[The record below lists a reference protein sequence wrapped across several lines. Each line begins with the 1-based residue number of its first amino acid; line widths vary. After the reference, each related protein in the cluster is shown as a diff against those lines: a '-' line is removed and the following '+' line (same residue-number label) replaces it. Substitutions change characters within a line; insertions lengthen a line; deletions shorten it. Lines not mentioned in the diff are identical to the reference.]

1 MRAMWIVCCL
11 GLFLAIM
18 TAFVS
23 ARSVILHSHII
34 QPYTETMSQR
44 FALSS
49 SQHGVDTEL
58 ATHTL
63 RGRGLTTDKANE
75 PMEVSN
81 GMINGRKHEH
91 RHHITVIWER
101 LKHGLGALAGHH
113 FRREHA
119 EKLSSDTY
127 TVISYS
133 PSVNSSIDPL
143 EEKGLPSDFDW
154 KAYVALHPDI
164 QQAGIASQEAAQ
176 QHYLEFGRQEGRLF
190 KLRKIILHYTA
201 CGGLT
206 NQIYSHIPA
215 FVLCAALGAELV
227 LPPALMRR

>member
-1 MRAMWIVCCL
+1 MLNVCCL
-11 GLFLAIM
+11 GMFLGIT
-18 TAFVS
+18 TAFIL
-23 ARSVILHSHII
+23 ARSVIVPSDII
-34 QPYTETMSQR
+34 QPYTETMSQKI
-44 FALSS
+44 ALSS

-58 ATHTL
+58 TTHSL
-63 RGRGLTTDKANE
+63 RGRRLTKNDANE
-75 PMEVSN
+75 HMEVSN
-81 GMINGRKHEH
+81 VGIDGRKHEH
-91 RHHITVIWER
+91 KHQSTAIWER
-101 LKHGLGALAGHH
+101 LKHGFSALTGHH

-119 EKLSSDTY
+119 EKLSNDTY
-127 TVISYS
+127 TVISTS
-133 PSVNSSIDPL
+133 PSVNNSLDSLKD
-143 EEKGLPSDFDW
+143 EGLPLDFDW

-164 QQAGIASQEAAQ
+164 RQAGIASQEAAQ

>member
-1 MRAMWIVCCL
+1 MRAVWSVCCL
-11 GLFLAIM
+11 GLFLGIT

-63 RGRGLTTDKANE
+63 RGRGFTTDEADE

-81 GMINGRKHEH
+81 VMTNGRKHEH

-101 LKHGLGALAGHH
+101 LKHGLSALAGHH
-113 FRREHA
+113 LRREHA
-119 EKLSSDTY
+119 EKLTSDTY
-127 TVISYS
+127 TVISSS

-176 QHYLEFGRQEGRLF
+176 QHYLEFGRQEGRIF

-215 FVLCAALGAELV
+215 FVLSAALGAELV